1 MQSLAAYNPLDI
13 RPPHKRA
20 LDGAATLAAQLGQNI
35 PEDHFL
41 GGWIRGH
48 LALGRAF
55 GLGRALAARRL
66 GPQMWSPRDIGS
78 GALTHRPAIR
88 AARPLLH
95 LRAILRHYTAGR
107 ARNPPSLPAQARV
120 VYHFSVPLLSA
131 LPTEASVEQGPAEGL
146 ERRLN
151 PSSITEAAAG
161 GSAACQKD
169 HMAHSSQNRDGAFRA
184 ARM

>member
-1 MQSLAAYNPLDI
+1 M
-13 RPPHKRA
+13 
-20 LDGAATLAAQLGQNI
+20 
-35 PEDHFL
+35 
-41 GGWIRGH
+41 GH

-66 GPQMWSPRDIGS
+66 GPQIWSPHDIGS

-146 ERRLN
+146 ERRLK
-151 PSSITEAAAG
+151 PSSITEDAAG
-161 GSAACQKD
+161 GSAASQKD
-169 HMAHSSQNRDGAFRA
+169 HMAHKSRYQDGVLRA
-184 ARM
+184 AARVKRHLDIAMYQGRSHSLLEHGILHLT

>member
-1 MQSLAAYNPLDI
+1 M
-13 RPPHKRA
+13 
-20 LDGAATLAAQLGQNI
+20 
-35 PEDHFL
+35 
-41 GGWIRGH
+41 GH

-66 GPQMWSPRDIGS
+66 GPQIWSPHDIGS

-146 ERRLN
+146 ERRLK
-151 PSSITEAAAG
+151 PSSITEDAAG
-161 GSAACQKD
+161 GSAASQKD
-169 HMAHSSQNRDGAFRA
+169 HMAHKSQNRDGAFRA
-184 ARM
+184 RAHVNRHLGFALIKEGATACCWLLEHSLLHLT